1 MNRERFYLYIEDYN
15 SCINRLSQ
23 EQKGALLDEVF
34 LYMRDGTI
42 PKDSDPL
49 LDMAFSV
56 VKNKLDKDT
65 ARYNETCAV
74 RRKVGALGGKTK
86 AANKSAEATKK
97 NTKNLEPPPMSNRP
111 SVIRKQLAVTPRQE
125 REEAFAKEVYTE
137 TNMAKYGKETLDKFY
152 AWATELIT
160 SCNLMRF
167 EDFRYDTNHG
177 SFEVNRRLARWKIN
191 GEEYKRKAQESKL
204 QAQKAEEAKI
214 TSFIKEDD
222 KV

>member
-1 MNRERFYLYIEDYN
+1 MNRQRFYMYIEDYN

-42 PKDSDPL
+42 PKDNDPL

-56 VKNKLDKDT
+56 VRNKLDKDT
-65 ARYNETCAV
+65 ARYNEMCAI

-86 AANKSAEATKK
+86 AANKAAEATKEDGK
-97 NTKNLEPPPMSNRP
+97 KIEPPSMSNKP

-125 REEAFAKEVYTE
+125 REEGFAKEVYTE
-137 TNMAKYGKETLDKFY
+137 TNIAKYGKEMLDEFY
-152 AWATELIT
+152 THYTELIT
-160 SCNLMRF
+160 SCSLMRF
-167 EDFRYDTNHG
+167 EDKRYDTDHG
-177 SFEVNRRLARWKIN
+177 SFEVNRRLATWKRN
-191 GEEYKRKAQESKL
+191 GEKFKQQARERKL
-204 QAQKAEEAKI
+204 QAQKAEEAEI
-214 TSFIKEDD
+214 MNFIKEDD

>member
-15 SCINRLSQ
+15 SCIRRLPQ
-23 EQKGALLDEVF
+23 EQKGTLLDEVF

-65 ARYNETCAV
+65 ARYNETCAI

-86 AANKSAEATKK
+86 AANKSAEATKDSNAK
-97 NTKNLEPPPMSNRP
+97 GIVLPPLSNRP
-111 SVIRKQLAVTPRQE
+111 SDVRKVLAHSPLKPRE
-125 REEAFAKEVYTE
+125 DSFKEEVLAFSD
-137 TNMAKYGKETLDKFY
+137 KYDLDMLKDFY
-152 AWATELIT
+152 NWWASVEEGTG
-160 SCNLMRF
+160 LMRF
-167 EDFRYDTNHG
+167 EAQRYKNDHG
-177 SFEVNRRLARWKIN
+177 SFDVNRRLITW
-191 GEEYKRKAQESKL
+191 KRKGVDFKRQAQERKL
-204 QAQKAEEAKI
+204 QAQKEEEAKI

>member
-34 LYMRDGTI
+34 LYMRDGTL
-42 PKDSDPL
+42 PTESDPL

-86 AANKSAEATKK
+86 AANKAAETTKENAK
-97 NTKNLEPPPMSNRP
+97 EVEPPPMSSKP
-111 SVIRKQLAVTPRQE
+111 SVIRRQLAVTPRQE
-125 REEAFAKEVYTE
+125 REEGFAKEVYSE
-137 TNMAKYGKETLDKFY
+137 TNIAKYGKEMLDEFY
-152 AWATELIT
+152 THYTELIT

-167 EDFRYDTNHG
+167 EDKRYDTDHG
-177 SFEVNRRLARWKIN
+177 SFEVNRRLATWKRN
-191 GEEYKRKAQESKL
+191 GEKFKRQAQERKL
-204 QAQKAEEAKI
+204 QAQKEEEAKI